1 MAEAQVAR
9 LATGAVEGKSTIIT
23 VKSADAAGKKRKADE
38 DAGAAKDKEKKG
50 ARRSMKKAKR

>member
-9 LATGAVEGKSTIIT
+9 LAAGGKEGKSTVVS
-23 VKSADAAGKKRKADE
+23 VKSTAAAAGQKRKADE
-38 DAGAAKDKEKKG
+38 DASAKDKEKKG